1 MYDVQIS
8 ESTYEQAQRAAQLR
22 HISLDA
28 FVEEAV
34 QLRLQDATLR
44 LTHEQLA
51 VVRAAQ
57 EDVNAG
63 RVFTP
68 DESKADLEDHRKQ
81 WRAAQHR

>member
-34 QLRLQDATLR
+34 RLRLQDGALR
-44 LTHEQLA
+44 LTHEQLV

-57 EDVNAG
+57 EYMNAG
-63 RVFTP
+63 HVFTP
-68 DESKADLEDHRKQ
+68 EESKADLEVHRKQ
-81 WRAAQHR
+81 WRATQHR